1 VTSAPQPLPAEFV
14 RAGFT
19 DARRADRLLGELLE
33 RMPGEPD
40 ADDLTG
46 ALSVVA
52 DPDEALLGALR
63 LVEADPAAGH
73 LLAEPGTARDRLLAV
88 LGGSTALADH
98 LVHHPEHVSVL
109 AEPHP
114 FGRGRVL
121 PAPEELTERM
131 TAAVTGLSGRD
142 GMDAL
147 RVAYRRELLMIA
159 AADLIAEDPTEL
171 LPDVAAALADLACA
185 ALEAAVVLARAETE
199 GQEHCRFSVIGM
211 GKCGG
216 RELNYI
222 SDVDV
227 VFLAAPTAQGHGA
240 NDGADAVGS
249 GDRGDGGE
257 RAAYTHDDVVQVGT
271 RLATAVMR
279 ICSHSTAE
287 GALWQVDAALR
298 PEGKNGPLVRSLES
312 HREYYQRW
320 AKTWEFQALLKAR
333 HAAGDADLSRE
344 WLDVV
349 QPMVWEASAREGF
362 VENVQAMRRRVEEH
376 VPAAEAPWQLKLG
389 PGGLRD
395 IEFSVQLLQ
404 LVHGRTDEE
413 LHSGTTLEALAALR
427 DGGYV
432 GRDDAHDLEEAY
444 RFLRVL
450 EHRIQLHRLR
460 RTHLMPSTEAGQ
472 RRLGRSLGE
481 RRDAAASLV
490 QRWRAQQREVRRLH
504 ERLFYRPL
512 LAAVAKLSSDEV
524 RLSPEAARERLAALG
539 FRDPAGAMR
548 HLESLTE
555 GVSRR
560 ATIQRHL
567 LPVMLSWF
575 ADGADPDAGLLA
587 FRRISDT
594 LGTTHWY
601 LKMLRDEGSAA
612 ERLAHVLATSRYAVE
627 LLIRAPESVS
637 LLGEPTGLQP
647 VSRETL
653 RARMTAAA
661 ERHAR
666 VEDAFEGIRAVRARE
681 LLRLVLAD
689 LVGEIDQPT
698 LRAALTELTDE
709 LLSAALAIATRAVVG
724 DGAPAVRMLVVGM
737 GRLGGREMGYASDA
751 DLMYVFEPVEGAD
764 GAAEQASEIIAVLRK
779 GLSGNGPDPVL
790 ELDADLRPEGKSGP
804 LVRSLESYATYYQRW
819 SAGWES
825 QALLRARP
833 VAGDEG
839 LAERF
844 RALIEPLRW
853 PEDGIDDR
861 AVRDIRRLKAR
872 MEGERLPRGA
882 DPRTHFKLGL
892 GGLTDVEW
900 VVQLNQ
906 LQHAHEHDGLRTTG
920 TLAALN
926 AAVEAGLVSD
936 EDASVLRRAWT
947 LASRLRDA
955 GVLWRGRAV
964 DSVPSDSR
972 EAEGISRI
980 LGRPPGHGNELAEEW
995 RRTARRCR
1003 QVVEQLFYGG
1013 PLGHERSPGSAGP
1026 GGQRSRHR

>member
-1 VTSAPQPLPAEFV
+1 MSTNATPPAGDLA

-19 DARRADRLLGELLE
+19 DARRAERLLAELLGS
-33 RMPGEPD
+33 MPRGTD
-40 ADDLTG
+40 SGDLTA

-52 DPDEALLGALR
+52 DPDAALLAMVR
-63 LVEADPAAGH
+63 LIESDPATAPV
-73 LLAEPGTARDRLLAV
+73 LAEGGTARDRVLAV

-98 LVHHPEHVSVL
+98 LVRHPEHTSDL
-109 AEPHP
+109 ADPAP
-114 FGRGRVL
+114 FGQGRLL
-121 PAPEELTERM
+121 PTREELHDRL
-131 TAAVTGLSGRD
+131 TAAVTHLDGRE

-147 RVAYRRELLMIA
+147 RVAYRRELMLIA
-159 AADLIAEDPTEL
+159 AADLVSEDPSEV
-171 LPDVAAALADLACA
+171 LPEVAAALADLACA
-185 ALEAAVVLARAETE
+185 ALEAALVLARAETE
-199 GQEHCRFSVIGM
+199 EADRVRFSVIGM
-211 GKCGG
+211 GKTGG

-227 VFLAAPTAQGHGA
+227 VFLVSPQGDEDA
-240 NDGADAVGS
+240 DDAV
-249 GDRGDGGE
+249 
-257 RAAYTHDDVVQVGT
+257 AIGT
-271 RLATAVMR
+271 KLATAVVR
-279 ICSHSTAE
+279 ICGQSTAE

-298 PEGKNGPLVRSLES
+298 PEGKNGPLLRSLDS
-312 HREYYQRW
+312 HREYYTRW

-333 HAAGDADLSRE
+333 HAAGDETLTRE
-344 WLDVV
+344 WLDLVR
-349 QPMVWEASAREGF
+349 PMVWGASARDGF

-413 LHSGTTLEALAALR
+413 LRSGSTLQALGALR

-432 GRDDAHDLEEAY
+432 ARDDAQALDEAY

-450 EHRIQLHRLR
+450 EHRVQLHRLR
-460 RTHLMPSTEAGQ
+460 RTHLMPSAEADQ
-472 RRLGRSLGE
+472 RRLGRSIGE
-481 RRDAAASLV
+481 RRDAAAAVV

-512 LAAVAKLSSDEV
+512 LAAVAKLSTDEV
-524 RLSPEAARERLAALG
+524 RLSPEAARERLSALG

-567 LPVMLSWF
+567 LPVMLGWF

-612 ERLAHVLATSRYAVE
+612 ERLAHVLSTSRYAVE
-627 LLIRAPESVS
+627 LLIKAPESVS
-637 LLGEPTGLQP
+637 LLGESAGLRP
-647 VSRETL
+647 LSRETL
-653 RARMTAAA
+653 RGRMVAAA
-661 ERHAR
+661 ERHDAA
-666 VEDAFEGIRAVRARE
+666 EDAFGAIRAVRAKE
-681 LLRLVLAD
+681 LLRLVLGD
-689 LVGEIDQPT
+689 LVGEIDQPA

-709 LLSAALAIATRAVVG
+709 LLAAALAVATRSVVG
-724 DGAPAVRMLVVGM
+724 AGTASVRMLIVGM
-737 GRLGGREMGYASDA
+737 GRLGGREMGYSSDA
-751 DLMYVFEPVEGAD
+751 DVLYVYEPVD
-764 GAAEQASEIIAVLRK
+764 GAQGAGEQASEIIASLRK
-779 GLSGNGPDPVL
+779 GLSATGPDPVL

-804 LVRSLESYATYYQRW
+804 LVRSLESYASYYARW

-825 QALLRARP
+825 QALLRAR
-833 VAGDEG
+833 AIGGDEG

-844 RALIEPLRW
+844 SELIRPLRW
-853 PEDGIDDR
+853 PEDGIDGA

-892 GGLTDVEW
+892 GGLSDVEW
-900 VVQLNQ
+900 VVQLTQ
-906 LQHAHEHDGLRTTG
+906 LQHAHQHAGLRTTG

-926 AAVEAGLVSD
+926 AAVEAGLISK
-936 EDASVLRRAWT
+936 EDASVLRRSWS

-972 EAEGISRI
+972 EAEGVSRI
-980 LGRPPGHGNELAEEW
+980 LGRPPGHGGELADEW

-1003 QVVEQLFYGG
+1003 QVVEQLLYGG
-1013 PLGHERSPGSAGP
+1013 PLTHHRPSGPGERHTSGPGRAAPAVRPGDPGSRRWPP
-1026 GGQRSRHR
+1026 GRGS

>member
-1 VTSAPQPLPAEFV
+1 MTTQPLPGGLV

-19 DARRADRLLGELLE
+19 DARRAERLLDELLE
-33 RMPGEPD
+33 SMPRGTG

-52 DPDEALLGALR
+52 DPDDALLGMVR
-63 LVEADPAAGH
+63 LVEADPGTAAI
-73 LLAEPGTARDRLLAV
+73 LAEAGTARDRVLAV
-88 LGGSTALADH
+88 LGGSSALADH
-98 LVHHPEHVSVL
+98 LVRHPEHTAVL
-109 AEPHP
+109 ADPAP
-114 FGRGRVL
+114 FGRGQL
-121 PAPEELTERM
+121 MPTPQELVERLT
-131 TAAVTGLSGRD
+131 TAVEGLSERD

-147 RVAYRRELLMIA
+147 RVAYRRELLLIA
-159 AADLIAEDPTEL
+159 AADLIAEDPPDV
-171 LPDVAAALADLACA
+171 LPQVAAALADLACA
-185 ALEAAVVLARAETE
+185 ALEAALILARAVVENSE
-199 GQEHCRFSVIGM
+199 RVRFSVIGM
-211 GKCGG
+211 GKTGG

-227 VFLAAPTAQGHGA
+227 VFLVAPL
-240 NDGADAVGS
+240 ADADG
-249 GDRGDGGE
+249 GDAAGDGDD
-257 RAAYTHDDVVQVGT
+257 APAHSAYDETASDDSVAIAT
-271 RLATAVMR
+271 KLATAVVR
-279 ICSHSTAE
+279 ICGQSTGE
-287 GALWQVDAALR
+287 GALWQVDTALR
-298 PEGKNGPLVRSLES
+298 PEGKNGPLLRSLDS
-312 HREYYQRW
+312 HREYYTRW

-333 HAAGDADLSRE
+333 HAAGDETLSRE
-344 WLDVV
+344 WLDLVR
-349 QPMVWEASAREGF
+349 PMVWEASARDGF

-404 LVHGRTDEE
+404 LVHGRTDAE
-413 LHSGTTLEALAALR
+413 LHSGTTLQALGALR

-432 GRDDAHDLEEAY
+432 ARDDAHALDEAY

-460 RTHLMPSTEAGQ
+460 RTHLMPSAEGDQ
-472 RRLGRSLGE
+472 RRLGRSIGA
-481 RRDAAASLV
+481 RRDAAATVV
-490 QRWRAQQREVRRLH
+490 QRWRSQQREVRRLH

-512 LAAVAKLSSDEV
+512 LAAVAKLSTDEV
-524 RLSPEAARERLAALG
+524 RLSPEAARERLSALG

-567 LPVMLSWF
+567 LPVMLGWF

-612 ERLAHVLATSRYAVE
+612 ERLAHVLSTSRYAVE

-637 LLGEPTGLQP
+637 LLGEATGLRP
-647 VSRETL
+647 VSGETL

-661 ERHAR
+661 ERHADPA
-666 VEDAFEGIRAVRARE
+666 DAFTGIRAVRAKE

-689 LVGEIDQPT
+689 LVGEIDQPA

-709 LLSAALAIATRAVVG
+709 LLSAALLVATRAAVG
-724 DGAPAVRMLVVGM
+724 EGQPAVRMLIMGM

-751 DLMYVFEPVEGAD
+751 DVLYVYEPIEGAE
-764 GAAEQASEIIAVLRK
+764 GAGEQAASVITHLRK

-790 ELDADLRPEGKSGP
+790 ELDAGLRPEGKAGP
-804 LVRSLESYATYYQRW
+804 LVRSLESYASYYERW

-833 VAGDEG
+833 VGGDQD

-844 RALIEPLRW
+844 LALIQPLRW
-853 PEDGIDDR
+853 PEGGIDPS

-906 LQHAHEHDGLRTTG
+906 LEHAHEHEGLRTTG
-920 TLAALN
+920 TLSALH
-926 AAVEAGLVSD
+926 AAVEAGLVSQ

-955 GVLWRGRAV
+955 GVLWRGRPV

-972 EAEGISRI
+972 EAEGVSRI
-980 LGRPPGHGNELAEEW
+980 VGRPPGHGAELADEW

-1003 QVVEQLFYGG
+1003 HVVEELLYGG
-1013 PLGHERSPGSAGP
+1013 PLGPERTPSADARGP
-1026 GGQRSRHR
+1026 VRPRG

>member
-1 VTSAPQPLPAEFV
+1 MTTARQPLPAHLS

-19 DARRADRLLGELLE
+19 DARRAERLLDELLAS
-33 RMPGEPD
+33 MPGDPD
-40 ADDLTG
+40 AEDLTD
-46 ALSVVA
+46 ALSRVA
-52 DPDEALLGALR
+52 DPDEALLGAVR
-63 LVEADPAAGH
+63 LVEADPEVGLVLHEA
-73 LLAEPGTARDRLLAV
+73 GTARDRVLAV

-98 LVHHPEHVSVL
+98 LVRHPEHVAVL
-109 AEPHP
+109 AQTHP
-114 FGRGRVL
+114 FGRGRAL
-121 PAPEELTERM
+121 PEPGELTDRLVR
-131 TAAVTGLSGRD
+131 AVEGLTDRE

-147 RVAYRRELLMIA
+147 RVAYRRELLLIA
-159 AADLIAEDPTEL
+159 AADLVSEDPVEL

-185 ALEAAVVLARAETE
+185 ALEAAVVLARAQTE

-211 GKCGG
+211 GKTGG

-227 VFLAAPTAQGHGA
+227 VFLVGPAGEGDDEAL
-240 NDGADAVGS
+240 AVGS
-249 GDRGDGGE
+249 
-257 RAAYTHDDVVQVGT
+257 

-279 ICSHSTAE
+279 ICSQSTGE

-312 HREYYQRW
+312 HRGYYQRW
-320 AKTWEFQALLKAR
+320 ASTWEFQALLKAR
-333 HAAGDADLSRE
+333 HAAGDEELSRE
-344 WLDVV
+344 WLDLV

-362 VENVQAMRRRVEEH
+362 VENVQSMRRRVEEH
-376 VPAAEAPWQLKLG
+376 VPPAEAPWQLKLG

-413 LHSGTTLEALAALR
+413 LHSGTTLEALTALR

-432 GRDDAHDLEEAY
+432 GRDDAGDLDAAY

-460 RTHLMPSTEAGQ
+460 RTHLMPSTEADQ

-512 LAAVAKLSSDEV
+512 LAAVAKLTSDEV
-524 RLSPEAARERLAALG
+524 RLSPEAARVRLSALG

-548 HLESLTE
+548 HLESLTD

-567 LPVMLSWF
+567 LPVMLGWF

-627 LLIRAPESVS
+627 LLIKAPESVS
-637 LLGEPTGLQP
+637 LLGEATGLRP
-647 VSRETL
+647 VSREAL
-653 RARMTAAA
+653 GARMLAAA
-661 ERHAR
+661 ERHDDPQ
-666 VEDAFEGIRAVRARE
+666 DAFTGIRSVRAKE

-689 LVGEIDQPT
+689 LVGEIDQPA
-698 LRAALTELTDE
+698 LRSALTELTDE
-709 LLSAALAIATRAVVG
+709 LLAAALGVATRAVVG
-724 DGAPAVRMLVVGM
+724 DGQPAASMLIVGV
-737 GRLGGREMGYASDA
+737 GRLGGRELGYASDA
-751 DLMYVFEPVEGAD
+751 DLMFVYEPLEGAE
-764 GAAEQASEIIAVLRK
+764 GAAEQASEIIAALRK
-779 GLSGNGPDPVL
+779 GLSGNGPDPTL
-790 ELDADLRPEGKSGP
+790 ELDASLRPEGKSGP
-804 LVRSLESYATYYQRW
+804 LVRSFESYSVYYQRW

-833 VAGDEG
+833 LAGDDD
-839 LAERF
+839 LAQRF
-844 RALIEPLRW
+844 TDLIQPLRW
-853 PEDGIDDR
+853 PDDGIDQA

-900 VVQLNQ
+900 VVQLTQ

-926 AAVEAGLVSD
+926 AAVEASLISE
-936 EDASVLRRAWT
+936 EDASVLRRSWT

-955 GVLWRGRAV
+955 GVLWRGRPV
-964 DSVPSDSR
+964 ESVPSDSR
-972 EAEGISRI
+972 EAEGVSRI
-980 LGRPPGHGNELAEEW
+980 LGRPPGHGSELAEEW

-1003 QVVEQLFYGG
+1003 HVVEQLLYGG
-1013 PLGHERSPGSAGP
+1013 PLHGTATGRLPGSGARP
-1026 GGQRSRHR
+1026 S

>member
-1 VTSAPQPLPAEFV
+1 MSTAPQPLPAHLS

-19 DARRADRLLGELLE
+19 DARRAERLLSELLGS
-33 RMPGEPD
+33 MPGETD
-40 ADDLTG
+40 AEDLTG
-46 ALSVVA
+46 AMSLVA
-52 DPDEALLGALR
+52 DPDEALLGAVR
-63 LVEADPAAGH
+63 LVEADPGVGQMLSEA
-73 LLAEPGTARDRLLAV
+73 GTARDRVLAV

-98 LVHHPEHVSVL
+98 LVRHPEHVAVL
-109 AEPHP
+109 AQTHP
-114 FGRGRVL
+114 FGRGRML
-121 PAPEELTERM
+121 PEPAELTDRVVG
-131 TAAVTGLSGRD
+131 AVEGLTGRE

-147 RVAYRRELLMIA
+147 RVAYRRELLLIA
-159 AADLIAEDPTEL
+159 AADLVSQDPVEL

-199 GQEHCRFSVIGM
+199 GADHCRFSVIGM
-211 GKCGG
+211 GKTGG

-227 VFLAAPTAQGHGA
+227 VFLVGPAPGSEPT
-240 NDGADAVGS
+240 DDVLAVG
-249 GDRGDGGE
+249 
-257 RAAYTHDDVVQVGT
+257 TK
-271 RLATAVMR
+271 LASAVMR
-279 ICSHSTAE
+279 ICSQSTGE

-320 AKTWEFQALLKAR
+320 ASTWEFQALLKAR
-333 HAAGDADLSRE
+333 HAAGDMELSRE
-344 WLDVV
+344 WLDLV
-349 QPMVWEASAREGF
+349 QPMVWEASARDGF
-362 VENVQAMRRRVEEH
+362 VENVQSMRRRVEEH
-376 VPAAEAPWQLKLG
+376 VPPAEAPWQLKLG

-413 LHSGTTLEALAALR
+413 LHSGTTLEALTALR

-432 GRDDAHDLEEAY
+432 GRDDAGDLDEAY

-460 RTHLMPSTEAGQ
+460 RTHVMPHTEADQ

-490 QRWRAQQREVRRLH
+490 QRWRAEQRVVRRLH

-512 LAAVAKLSSDEV
+512 LAAVAKLTSDEV
-524 RLSPEAARERLAALG
+524 RLSPEAARERLSALG

-548 HLESLTE
+548 HLESLTD

-567 LPVMLSWF
+567 LPVMLGWF

-587 FRRISDT
+587 FRRISDR

-612 ERLAHVLATSRYAVE
+612 ARLAHVLATSRYAVE

-637 LLGEPTGLQP
+637 LLGETTGLRP

-653 RARMTAAA
+653 RARMQAAA
-661 ERHAR
+661 ERH
-666 VEDAFEGIRAVRARE
+666 EDPQDAFTGVRAVRAKE

-689 LVGEIDQPT
+689 LVGEIDQPA

-709 LLSAALAIATRAVVG
+709 LLAAALEVATRAVVG
-724 DGAPAVRMLVVGM
+724 DGRPSARMLIVGV
-737 GRLGGREMGYASDA
+737 GRLGGRELGYASDA
-751 DLMYVFEPVEGAD
+751 DLMFVYEPVEGAD
-764 GAAEQASEIIAVLRK
+764 VAGEQASEIITALRK
-779 GLSGNGPDPVL
+779 GLSGNGPDPTL
-790 ELDADLRPEGKSGP
+790 ELDVSLRPEGKSGP
-804 LVRSLESYATYYQRW
+804 LVRSFESYSVYYQRW

-825 QALLRARP
+825 QALLRARA
-833 VAGDEG
+833 VAGDDD
-839 LAERF
+839 LAQRF
-844 RALIEPLRW
+844 AALIQPLRW
-853 PEDGIDDR
+853 PDAGIDQS

-872 MEGERLPRGA
+872 MEAERLPRGA

-892 GGLTDVEW
+892 GGLSDVEW
-900 VVQLNQ
+900 VVQLTQ

-926 AAVEAGLVSD
+926 AAVEAGLISK
-936 EDASVLRRAWT
+936 EDASVLRQSWT

-972 EAEGISRI
+972 DAEGISRI
-980 LGRPPGHGNELAEEW
+980 IGRAPGHGSELADEW

-1003 QVVEQLFYGG
+1003 HVVERLLYGG
-1013 PLGHERSPGSAGP
+1013 PLTAVTGAPDQPRDRASQPSW
-1026 GGQRSRHR
+1026 RHPTS